1 MKTHRGYVVGVIVVG
16 ALAIGG
22 CSGQLNMLKA
32 RQAFKEANGAY
43 AAKDYEVA
51 IEKYNRV
58 LELDP
63 EGDPRVIVPAF
74 FYLGSSHHL
83 IYRPT
88 KDDPENNAH
97 LEKAIELYE
106 KTLDITEEA
115 DPIRQYAYEQLGA
128 IYRDIKDDFQVAE
141 EYYLELIALDAEKP
155 ERYYALGDLYERF
168 DDQEEL
174 PLLEKAIE
182 AYQQPVVRNPE
193 DAVGYRHVAA
203 LLNKYGRFDE
213 TMQWQNRARD
223 VNPNDPEG
231 YYIVATHY
239 WDKVYRDPDLTNT
252 QRKEYI
258 VLGQEELDKAL
269 ELNEQYVDA
278 LVYKNLLLREEAK
291 IEPNARRRA
300 ELEEQANA
308 LRDQA
313 LEIKKE
319 AQEEA
324 ARAAASG
331 TEETS

>member
-1 MKTHRGYVVGVIVVG
+1 MKTRRGYVVGVIVVA

-22 CSGQLNMLKA
+22 CNMLKA

-43 AAKDYEVA
+43 GAKDYEVA

-63 EGDPRVIVPAF
+63 EGDPRVIVPAH
-74 FYLGSSHHL
+74 FYMGSSHHL

-88 KDDPENNAH
+88 RKDDPENDAH

-106 KTLDITEEA
+106 KSLDIAEEG

-128 IYRDIKDDFQVAE
+128 IYRDIRDDLLVAE
-141 EYYLELIALDAEKP
+141 EIYLQLIELDPERP

-168 DDQEEL
+168 HDPEEL

-182 AYQQPVVRNPE
+182 AYQQPVAMNPE
-193 DAVGYRHVAA
+193 DPVGYRHVAA

-213 TMQWQNRARD
+213 TMQWQGRARD
-223 VNPNDPEG
+223 VNPSDPEG

-252 QRKEYI
+252 QRREYI
-258 VLGQEELDKAL
+258 ALGREELDKAL

-278 LVYKNLLLREEAK
+278 LIYKNLLLREEAK

-300 ELEEQANA
+300 ELGEQANA
-308 LRDQA
+308 IRDQA
-313 LEIKKE
+313 LEIKK
-319 AQEEA
+319 AREEA
-324 ARAAASG
+324 ARAAAAAK
-331 TEETS
+331 ETS

>member
-22 CSGQLNMLKA
+22 CSEQLNMLKA

-43 AAKDYEVA
+43 AAKEYEVA
-51 IEKYNRV
+51 VEKYNHV

-63 EGDPRVIVPAF
+63 DGDPRVIVPAF

-88 KDDPENNAH
+88 HKDDPENDAH

-106 KTLDITEEA
+106 KTLDITEETN
-115 DPIRQYAYEQLGA
+115 PIRQYAYEQLGA

-141 EYYLELIALDAEKP
+141 EYYLELIALDVERP

-168 DDQEEL
+168 DDPEAL
-174 PLLEKAIE
+174 PLIEKAIE
-182 AYQQPVVRNPE
+182 AYQQPVARNPE
-193 DAVGYRHVAA
+193 DPVGYRHVAA

-213 TMQWQNRARD
+213 TMQWQKRARD

-252 QRKEYI
+252 ERKEYI
-258 VLGQEELDKAL
+258 ALGQEELDKAL
-269 ELNEQYVDA
+269 ELNQQYVDA
-278 LVYKNLLLREEAK
+278 LIYKNLLLREEAK
-291 IEPNARRRA
+291 IEPNARRRV
-300 ELEEQANA
+300 ELEAQANA
-308 LRDQA
+308 IRDQA
-313 LEIKKE
+313 LEIKK

-324 ARAAASG
+324 AIAAAG
-331 TEETS
+331 AEETS

>member
-1 MKTHRGYVVGVIVVG
+1 MNTQRGYVVGVIVVA
-16 ALAIGG
+16 ALATGG
-22 CSGQLNMLKA
+22 CNMLKA

-43 AAKDYEVA
+43 GAKDYEAA

-63 EGDPRVIVPAF
+63 EGDPRVIVPAQ

-88 KDDPENNAH
+88 RKDDFENDAH

-106 KTLDITEEA
+106 KSLDIAEEGN
-115 DPIRQYAYEQLGA
+115 PIRQYAYEQLGA
-128 IYRDIKDDFQVAE
+128 IYRDILDDFLVAE
-141 EYYLELIALDAEKP
+141 EIYIKLIELDPERP

-168 DDQEEL
+168 DDPVEL
-174 PLLEKAIE
+174 PLLEKAVE
-182 AYQQPVVRNPE
+182 AYQQPVAKSPE
-193 DAVGYRHVAA
+193 DPVGYRHVAA

-213 TMQWQNRARD
+213 TMQWQRRARD
-223 VNPNDPEG
+223 VNPSDPEG

-258 VLGQEELDKAL
+258 ALGQEELDKAL
-269 ELNEQYVDA
+269 ELNQQYVDA
-278 LVYKNLLLREEAK
+278 LIYKNLLLREEAK

-308 LRDQA
+308 LRDHA
-313 LEIKKE
+313 LDVKR

-324 ARAAASG
+324 VTTAVAA
-331 TEETS
+331 EETS